1 MQDAGKL
8 LLRLT
13 VGVLVLM
20 HGIAKVVSGPAAII
34 GLVEGA
40 GLPGAFGY
48 LVYVGEVLAPLMMI
62 AGWRTRLAGVAVA
75 VNMAVAVLLVHMHE
89 LLQLGRGG
97 GWALELEG
105 MFFFTAVAI
114 ALIGPGRY
122 SIDGR

>member
-89 LLQLGRGG
+89 LLQFGRGG

>member
-8 LLRLT
+8 LLRFT
-13 VGVLVLM
+13 VGVLMLM

-34 GLVEGA
+34 GLVERA

-48 LVYVGEVLAPLMMI
+48 LVYVGEVLAPLMLI
-62 AGWRTRLAGVAVA
+62 AGWWTRLAGAIVAVH
-75 VNMAVAVLLVHMHE
+75 MAVAVLLVHTHN

-105 MFFFTAVAI
+105 IFFFTAVAI